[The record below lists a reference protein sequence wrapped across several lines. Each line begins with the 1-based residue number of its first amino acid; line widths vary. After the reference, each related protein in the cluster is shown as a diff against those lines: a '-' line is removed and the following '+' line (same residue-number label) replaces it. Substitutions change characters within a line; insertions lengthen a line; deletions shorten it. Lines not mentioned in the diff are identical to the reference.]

1 MTDQSDGGGE
11 TRPSVSVLMPVY
23 NGAEHVAKAID
34 SVLAQTVT
42 DFELVVVDD
51 GSTDDT
57 AAVLASYA
65 HDPRVRVVRHDTNG
79 GLVASLNDGLQA
91 CRAELVARLDAD
103 DISMPTRLQRQKE
116 VFDANPAVVLCAT
129 AYVRFLPSGQVLRE
143 GRPPLTHGGLAM
155 AMFTGNRLCHSSVM
169 FRRSAVVALGG
180 YDPTW
185 FPVEDYDL
193 WIRLMETGRY
203 TGVSSTEVRYLE
215 NPEGISASKAAVQLR
230 YHRAR
235 TDGYRQ
241 SLAAAA
247 AVAETEATSR
257 TPRAQV
263 RRVESMRRGLR
274 KHLTDRGIPLVGV
287 DDEAYRR
294 AFETTLGRS
303 RIARHTIVASA
314 APDDAGTS
322 LAASTGSV
330 TGDRSGYGTAT
341 CWVEL

>member
-1 MTDQSDGGGE
+1 MTDRSDLGGE

-23 NGAEHVAKAID
+23 NGAEYVAKAID
-34 SVLAQTVT
+34 SVLAQTLT

-57 AAVLASYA
+57 ARVLASYA
-65 HDPRVRVVRHDTNG
+65 QDQRVRVVHHETNG

-103 DISMPTRLQRQKE
+103 DMSMPTRLQRQKE
-116 VFDANPAVVLCAT
+116 VFDTNPAVVLCAT

-180 YDPTW
+180 YDPAW

-193 WIRLMETGRY
+193 WIRLMETGWY
-203 TGVSSTEVRYLE
+203 VGISSTEVRYLE
-215 NPEGISASKAAVQLR
+215 NPEGISASKSAVQLR

-235 TDGYRQ
+235 TDSYRQ
-241 SLAAAA
+241 SLVA
-247 AVAETEATSR
+247 AVSETEATSDTSR
-257 TPRAQV
+257 FRV
-263 RRVESMRRGLR
+263 RQIESMRRDLR
-274 KHLTDRGIPLVGV
+274 RHMTDRGIPLDGV

-303 RIARHTIVASA
+303 RLARHAIVASA
-314 APDDAGTS
+314 APALWLRRTIRRGP
-322 LAASTGSV
+322 
-330 TGDRSGYGTAT
+330 
-341 CWVEL
+341 